1 MNTLTLSC
9 ECDLGKIKN
18 VVARNASDSSFFD
31 PLHFIV
37 VFGVLSYAADAED
50 TAVAEY
56 IFF

>member
-1 MNTLTLSC
+1 MHQT
-9 ECDLGKIKN
+9 
-18 VVARNASDSSFFD
+18 VVFFE